1 MDDLSCLP
9 GIWDVSINLN
19 NTTKENTTHNIK
31 VITGTFFYTSKQI
44 TVDKAKHECLAMQY
58 IQPSCSQRTI
68 IILDHIPY
76 R

>member
-1 MDDLSCLP
+1 MVDLSCLP

-19 NTTKENTTHNIK
+19 NTTEENTTHNIQ

-58 IQPSCSQRTI
+58 SHHAANEQ
-68 IILDHIPY
+68 
-76 R
+76 